1 MKNPPLKPFIW
12 FSVLILVVSLACM
25 SSGSKKEA
33 TQPKAEQPTKVV
45 EKPTQAPVR
54 PTKTSE
60 PTEVPATPTE
70 AVPPTEAPTAT
81 EAVPPTEALPTANPL
96 AVSSLEDLQKAVIQI
111 ESSGT
116 FEYPSGTLYN
126 GAGRGS
132 GFIIDPSGIAVT
144 NNHVVTGAA
153 ILKVWVGGD
162 QSQTYNAK
170 VLGVSECSDLAVI
183 DIDGEGFSYLQWH
196 EGAIKVGLEVYA
208 AGFPLGEP
216 EFTLT
221 KGIVSKE
228 KADGNT
234 SWASVDHVIM
244 HDAAINPGNS
254 GGPLVDKDGKVVGI
268 NYAGNQAEQY
278 FAIGADLAQARVNQL
293 KSGNID
299 SLGLNGDAF
308 ILEDGSLSGI
318 WVYSVKSGSPSDK
331 AGLKGGDILTTI
343 ESFVLAT
350 DGTMKD
356 YCDILQSHTANDTLG
371 VQVYRYMTDE
381 LLEGQVNGR
390 TLVVTQS
397 NVTGGTSS
405 TGSTG
410 TASGYY
416 DEATGQYTEY
426 VTMLDD
432 TGTIQMDIP
441 TAWGDFDGSVWSAD
455 WGGITFDAPAM
466 VATADFDLYNS
477 TFNESGVF
485 FTASDRLGEI
495 GGFIQLLDGTKGWY
509 EDRCAL
515 DGRYNYGDAG
525 DFYDPLYEGKFDLW
539 KRCDGT
545 DAGVL
550 VLAAR
555 PKADPTAYLII
566 VEVRLVKDG
575 DLDALFKILDSFLVV
590 GSF

>member
-1 MKNPPLKPFIW
+1 MKNSPLKPFIW

-25 SSGSKKEA
+25 SSGSKKEP

-54 PTKTSE
+54 PTKTSA
-60 PTEVPATPTE
+60 PTAVPATPTE
-70 AVPPTEAPTAT
+70 AVTPTEAPTAT
-81 EAVPPTEALPTANPL
+81 GALPTANPL
-96 AVSSLEDLQKAVIQI
+96 AVSKLDDLKKAVIQI
-111 ESSGT
+111 EASGT
-116 FEYPSGTLYN
+116 FEYPSGTFYN
-126 GAGRGS
+126 EAGRGS

-162 QSQTYNAK
+162 QSQSYNAK

-244 HDAAINPGNS
+244 HDATINPGNS
-254 GGPLVDKDGKVVGI
+254 GGPLVDQDGKVVGI

-278 FAIGADLAQARVNQL
+278 FAIGADLAQVRVNQL
-293 KSGNID
+293 KNGNID
-299 SLGLNGDAF
+299 SIGINGDAF

-318 WVYSVKSGSPSDK
+318 WLYSVKSGSPADK

-356 YCDILQSHTANDTLG
+356 YCDILQSHNANDTLG
-371 VQVYRYMTDE
+371 VQVYRYSTDE

-390 TLVVTQS
+390 TLAVTQS
-397 NVTGGTSS
+397 NVLGTTGTTGT
-405 TGSTG
+405 TG
-410 TASGYY
+410 TATGGY
-416 DEATGQYTEY
+416 DETTGQYTDY
-426 VTMLDD
+426 VTMQDD
-432 TGTIQMDIP
+432 TSTIQLDIP
-441 TAWGDFDGSVWSAD
+441 TAWGDFDGSIWSAD
-455 WGGITFDAPAM
+455 WGGISFDAPAI
-466 VATADFDLYNS
+466 VATADFDLYNN

-485 FTASDRLGEI
+485 FTASDKLGEI

-509 EDRCAL
+509 EDRCTL
-515 DGRYNYGDAG
+515 DGRYDYGAG
-525 DFYDPLYEGKFDLW
+525 DYYDPLYEGKFDLW
-539 KRCDGT
+539 KKCDGT
-545 DAGVL
+545 NAGVL

-555 PKADPTAYLII
+555 PKVNPTAYLII

-575 DLDALFKILDSFLVV
+575 DLDALYKILDSFQVV

>member
-1 MKNPPLKPFIW
+1 MKNSPLKPFIW

-25 SSGSKKEA
+25 SSGSKAEPTK
-33 TQPKAEQPTKVV
+33 TKAEQPTKVV

-54 PTKTSE
+54 STKTSE
-60 PTEVPATPTE
+60 PTQVPATPTE
-70 AVPPTEAPTAT
+70 AFTPTVAPTAT
-81 EAVPPTEALPTANPL
+81 EVPPTSNPL
-96 AVSSLEDLQKAVIQI
+96 LVSSLDNLQKAVIQV
-111 ESSGT
+111 EADGT
-116 FEYPSGTLYN
+116 FEYPSGTSFN
-126 GAGRGS
+126 EAGRGS
-132 GFIIDPSGIAVT
+132 GFIIDPSGLAVT

-153 ILKVWVGGD
+153 ILKVWIGGD
-162 QSQTYNAK
+162 QSKTYNAK

-183 DIDGEGFSYLQWH
+183 KIDGTDFPYLQWH

-216 EFTLT
+216 QFTLT

-228 KADGNT
+228 NADGNT
-234 SWASVDHVIM
+234 SWASVDHVVM
-244 HDAAINPGNS
+244 HDAIINPGNS
-254 GGPLVDKDGKVVGI
+254 GGPLVDKDARVVGI
-268 NYAGNQAEQY
+268 NYAGNQVNQY
-278 FAIGADLAQARVNQL
+278 FAIGADLAKAKVDQL
-293 KSGNID
+293 KNGNID

-318 WVYSVKSGSPSDK
+318 WLYSVKSGSPADK
-331 AGLKGGDILTTI
+331 AGLKGGDIITTI

-356 YCDILQSHTANDTLG
+356 YCDILQSHNASDTLG
-371 VQVYRYMTDE
+371 VQVYRYSTDE

-390 TLVVTQS
+390 ALEVTAS
-397 NVTGGTSS
+397 GV

-410 TASGYY
+410 TTGTTTGGY
-416 DEATGQYTEY
+416 DEATAQYTDY
-426 VTMLDD
+426 VTMQDD
-432 TGTIQMDIP
+432 TATIQLDIP
-441 TAWGDFDGSVWSAD
+441 TAWGQVDGTMWSAD
-455 WGGITFDAPAM
+455 WGGITFDAPAI
-466 VATADFDLYNS
+466 VATADFDLYNAS
-477 TFNESGVF
+477 YNESGVF

-509 EDRCAL
+509 KDRCTL
-515 DGRYNYGDAG
+515 DGRYDYGAG

-550 VLAAR
+550 ILAAR
-555 PKADPTAYLII
+555 PKADPYAYLII

-575 DLDALFKILDSFLVV
+575 DLDALYKILDSFQVV

>member
-1 MKNPPLKPFIW
+1 MKNSPLKPFIW

-25 SSGSKKEA
+25 SSGSKAEPTK
-33 TQPKAEQPTKVV
+33 PKAEQPTKVV

-70 AVPPTEAPTAT
+70 AVPPTAAPTAT
-81 EAVPPTEALPTANPL
+81 EAQPTSNPL
-96 AVSSLEDLQKAVIQI
+96 LVSGLDNLQKAVIQV
-111 ESSGT
+111 EADGT
-116 FEYPSGTLYN
+116 FEYPSGTSFN
-126 GAGRGS
+126 EAGRGS
-132 GFIIDPSGIAVT
+132 GFIIDPSGLAVT

-153 ILKVWVGGD
+153 ILKVWIGGD
-162 QSQTYNAK
+162 QSKTYNAK

-183 DIDGEGFSYLQWH
+183 KIDGTDFPYLQWH

-216 EFTLT
+216 QFTLT

-228 KADGNT
+228 NADGNT
-234 SWASVDHVIM
+234 SWASVDHVVM
-244 HDAAINPGNS
+244 HDAIINPGNS
-254 GGPLVDKDGKVVGI
+254 GGPLVDKDARVVGI
-268 NYAGNQAEQY
+268 NYAGNQVNQY
-278 FAIGADLAQARVNQL
+278 FAIGADLAKAKVDQL
-293 KSGNID
+293 KNGNID

-318 WVYSVKSGSPSDK
+318 WLYSVKSGSPADK
-331 AGLKGGDILTTI
+331 AGLKGGDIITTI

-356 YCDILQSHTANDTLG
+356 YCDILQSHNASDTLG
-371 VQVYRYMTDE
+371 VQVYRYSTDE

-390 TLVVTQS
+390 ALEVTAS
-397 NVTGGTSS
+397 GV

-410 TASGYY
+410 TTGTTTGGY
-416 DEATGQYTEY
+416 DEATAQYTDY
-426 VTMLDD
+426 VTMQDD
-432 TGTIQMDIP
+432 TATIQLDIP
-441 TAWGDFDGSVWSAD
+441 TAWGQVDGTMWSAD
-455 WGGITFDAPAM
+455 WGGITFDAPAI
-466 VATADFDLYNS
+466 VATADFDLYNAS
-477 TFNESGVF
+477 YNESGVF

-509 EDRCAL
+509 KDRCTL
-515 DGRYNYGDAG
+515 DGRYDYGAG

-550 VLAAR
+550 ILAAR
-555 PKADPTAYLII
+555 PKADPYAYLII

-575 DLDALFKILDSFLVV
+575 DLDALYKILDSFQVV

>member
-1 MKNPPLKPFIW
+1 MKNSPLKPFIW
-12 FSVLILVVSLACM
+12 FSVLILVVSLACL
-25 SSGSKKEA
+25 SGGSKKEP
-33 TQPKAEQPTKVV
+33 TQAPVEATKVV

-60 PTEVPATPTE
+60 PTEVPATATE
-70 AVPPTEAPTAT
+70 VVPPTEAATPTVAATAT
-81 EAVPPTEALPTANPL
+81 EVPPTGNPL
-96 AVSSLEDLQKAVIQI
+96 LVSSLDNLQKAVIQI
-111 ESSGT
+111 EADGT
-116 FEYPSGTLYN
+116 FEYPTGTSYN
-126 GAGRGS
+126 EAGRGS

-153 ILKVWVGGD
+153 ILKVWIGGD
-162 QSQTYNAK
+162 QSKTYNAK

-183 DIDGEGFSYLQWH
+183 KIDGTDFPYLQWY

-208 AGFPLGEP
+208 AGYPLGEP
-216 EFTLT
+216 QFALT

-228 KADGNT
+228 KAGGNT
-234 SWASVDHVIM
+234 SWASVDHVIQ

-254 GGPLVDKDGKVVGI
+254 GGPLVDKDARVVGI
-268 NYAGNQAEQY
+268 NYRGNLANQY
-278 FAIGADLAQARVNQL
+278 FAIGADLAKAKVEQL

-308 ILEDGSLSGI
+308 ILQDGSFSGI
-318 WVYSVKSGSPSDK
+318 WVYTVKSGSPADK
-331 AGLKGGDILTTI
+331 AGLKGGDILTKI
-343 ESFVLAT
+343 ESYVLAT

-356 YCDILQSHTANDTLG
+356 YCDILQSHSANDTLG
-371 VQVYRYMTDE
+371 VQVFRYMTDE

-390 TLVVTQS
+390 VLAVIQS
-397 NVTGGTSS
+397 NVIGG

-410 TASGYY
+410 TGGY
-416 DEATGQYTEY
+416 DETTGQYTDY
-426 VTMLDD
+426 ITVQDD
-432 TGTIQMDIP
+432 TGTIQVSIP
-441 TAWGDFDGSVWSAD
+441 AAWADFNGTTWSAD
-455 WGGITFDAPAM
+455 WSGYSFEAPAIS
-466 VATADFDLYNS
+466 AAADLSLYNS
-477 TFNESGVF
+477 TYNESGVF
-485 FTASDRLGEI
+485 FAASDRLGQI

-509 EDRCAL
+509 DTRCTL
-515 DGRYNYGDAG
+515 DGRYDYGKTG

-539 KRCDGT
+539 KKCDGT

-555 PKADPTAYLII
+555 PKANPTAYLMI

-575 DLDALFKILDSFLVV
+575 DLDALFKILDSFQVI

>member
-1 MKNPPLKPFIW
+1 MKNSPLKPFIG
-12 FSVLILVVSLACM
+12 FSILILVVGLACM
-25 SSGSKKEA
+25 SSAKKEP
-33 TQPKAEQPTKVV
+33 TQTEPPAKVV
-45 EKPTQAPVR
+45 EKPTLAPVR

-70 AVPPTEAPTAT
+70 AATATEAPTA
-81 EAVPPTEALPTANPL
+81 TEALPTANPL
-96 AVSSLEDLQKAVIQI
+96 EVNSLEDLQSAVIQI
-111 ESSGT
+111 EASGT
-116 FEYPSGTLYN
+116 FEYPSGTAYN
-126 GAGRGS
+126 EAGRGS

-162 QSQTYNAK
+162 QSQSYNAK

-183 DIDGEGFSYLQWH
+183 DIDGDGFPYLQWH
-196 EGAIKVGLEVYA
+196 AGAIKVGLEVYA

-244 HDAAINPGNS
+244 HDATINPGNS

-268 NYAGNQAEQY
+268 NYAGNQVEQY
-278 FAIGADLAQARVNQL
+278 FAIGADLAQAKVTQL

-308 ILEDGSLSGI
+308 ILEDGSFSGI
-318 WVYSVKSGSPSDK
+318 WVYSVKSGSPADK
-331 AGLKGGDILTTI
+331 SGVKGGDILTKI

-350 DGTMKD
+350 DATMKD
-356 YCDILQSHTANDTLG
+356 YCDILQSHTGTDTLG

-390 TLVVTQS
+390 SLAVIAS
-397 NVTGGTSS
+397 NVVSQGGNS
-405 TGSTG
+405 GNTG
-410 TASGYY
+410 TVAGGY
-416 DEATGQYTEY
+416 DETTGQYTDY
-426 VTMLDD
+426 VTVQDN
-432 TGTIQMDIP
+432 TGTIQVDIP
-441 TAWGDFDGSVWSAD
+441 SAWADMDGTIWSAN
-455 WGGITFDAPAM
+455 WSGYEFDAPAI
-466 VATADFDLYNS
+466 VAAADLDVYNS
-477 TFNESGVF
+477 TYNESGIF
-485 FTASDRLGEI
+485 FTASDRLGQI
-495 GGFIQLLDGTKGWY
+495 GGFVQLLDGTKGWY
-509 EDRCAL
+509 EDRCTL
-515 DGRYNYGDAG
+515 DGRYDYGSG
-525 DFYDPLYEGKFDLW
+525 DFADPYYEGKFDLW
-539 KRCDGT
+539 KRCDDS
-545 DAGVL
+545 DAGIL

-555 PKADPTAYLII
+555 PKADPTAFLII

-575 DLDALFKILDSFLVV
+575 DLDALFKILDSFVV
-590 GSF
+590 IGSF

>member
-1 MKNPPLKPFIW
+1 MKHSPLKPFIW
-12 FSVLILVVSLACM
+12 FSVLILVVGLACM
-25 SSGSKKEA
+25 SSGSKAEP
-33 TQPKAEQPTKVV
+33 TKAPAKVV

-54 PTKTSE
+54 PTKTAE

-81 EAVPPTEALPTANPL
+81 EALPTANPL
-96 AVSSLEDLQKAVIQI
+96 AVSSLGDIQKAVIQI
-111 ESSGT
+111 EASGT
-116 FEYPSGTLYN
+116 FEYPSGTFYN
-126 GAGRGS
+126 EAGRGS

-162 QSQTYNAK
+162 QSQSYNAK
-170 VLGVSECSDLAVI
+170 VLGVSECSDMAVI
-183 DIDGEGFSYLQWH
+183 DIDGDGFSYLQWH

-244 HDAAINPGNS
+244 HDATINPGNS
-254 GGPLVDKDGKVVGI
+254 GGPLVDEDGKVVGI
-268 NYAGNQAEQY
+268 NYAGNQVDQY
-278 FAIGADLAQARVNQL
+278 FAIGADLAQAKVTLL

-318 WVYSVKSGSPSDK
+318 WLYSVKSGSPADK

-356 YCDILQSHTANDTLG
+356 YCDILQSHAATDALG
-371 VQVYRYMTDE
+371 VQVYRYSTDE

-390 TLVVTQS
+390 ALAVTAS
-397 NVTGGTSS
+397 NVLGSGGTSGTT
-405 TGSTG
+405 TGG
-410 TASGYY
+410 Y
-416 DEATGQYTEY
+416 DETTGLYTEY
-426 VTMLDD
+426 VTVQDD

-441 TAWGDFDGSVWSAD
+441 SAWIDFDGSEWTAD
-455 WGGITFDAPAM
+455 WGGITFDAPSIA
-466 VATADFDLYNS
+466 ATVDFDLYNA
-477 TFNESGVF
+477 TYNESGVF

-509 EDRCAL
+509 EDSCSY
-515 DGRYNYGDAG
+515 DDRYDYGGAG

-539 KRCDGT
+539 ENCSGT
-545 DAGVL
+545 DASVL
-550 VLAAR
+550 ILAAR
-555 PKADPTAYLII
+555 PKADKFAYLII

-575 DLDALFKILDSFLVV
+575 DIEALFKILETFQVV
-590 GSF
+590 GNF